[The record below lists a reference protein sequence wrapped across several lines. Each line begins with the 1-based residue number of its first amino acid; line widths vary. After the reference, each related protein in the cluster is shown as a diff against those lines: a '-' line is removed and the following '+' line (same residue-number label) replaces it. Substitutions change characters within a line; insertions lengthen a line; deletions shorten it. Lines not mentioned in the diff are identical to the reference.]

1 MDYARSEGCVELAV
15 VAIPVESCNPVAIA
29 RRTARRAGCWF
40 YNWRAVCSRI
50 VAGFGD
56 CISIAWGLRIALG
69 FCTSV
74 QSHSGSC
81 YRVDC
86 AVAVLAVELGGY
98 SLRIGLLLFC
108 GECEMIDKLHG
119 TRIAKC
125 SGLG

>member
-1 MDYARSEGCVELAV
+1 M
-15 VAIPVESCNPVAIA
+15 CNPILVPVILPPFLLPGLQECAM
-29 RRTARRAGCWF
+29 
-40 YNWRAVCSRI
+40 
-50 VAGFGD
+50 
-56 CISIAWGLRIALG
+56 ISWM
-69 FCTSV
+69 
-74 QSHSGSC
+74 HWD
-81 YRVDC
+81 RVDC